1 MTFSSLNK
9 EELRKK
15 IKEKRDKLSQK
26 EILERSGK
34 IIEKLT
40 EMNEFVNA
48 DAVACYISFGN
59 EVNTHFLIKNFIEK
73 KKILVPFVDKGRKEI
88 RLSHLKN
95 WEELHTGE
103 YGILEPKKE
112 FLRIENNADIF
123 IIPGIVFDE
132 SGNRIGYGGGYFD
145 RFLCNF
151 RGKKIALAYEF
162 QVIKKMP
169 NEKHDVKMDF
179 IVTDK
184 RIIKVC
190 FTY

>member
-1 MTFSSLNK
+1 MIFFSLSK

-15 IKEKRDKLSQK
+15 IKEKRDKLSQT
-26 EILERSGK
+26 EIWRRSEK

-40 EMNEFVNA
+40 KMNEFVNA

-145 RFLCNF
+145 RFLSDF
-151 RGKKIALAYEF
+151 KGKKIALAYEF
-162 QVIKKMP
+162 QIIKKMP